1 MKQDK
6 VTLNHKTIVSI
17 FIVYEINVWPFKQ
30 SADFTLLTSLI
41 GGVKLTKNADFDKYK
56 YSGYVIEF
64 NKRGSSS
71 LSNYLM
77 VEGLVKT

>member
-30 SADFTLLTSLI
+30 SADFTLLTSLL
-41 GGVKLTKNADFDKYK
+41 GGVKLTKNADFDK
-56 YSGYVIEF
+56 
-64 NKRGSSS
+64 
-71 LSNYLM
+71 
-77 VEGLVKT
+77 